1 MPQELTNSF
10 GKVFLTIHKDD
21 RNKWI
26 HVNWMGYLTADNV
39 KAGAAAYTTALAN
52 AGFSCVL
59 NDTRLVIGSWN
70 HSLEWVLQE
79 WSPNAAK
86 AGLKHFAMIT
96 TPETFADSSAAAFYA
111 NLKAFQAGVFDD
123 MDNAKQWLRQ
133 YSLRR

>member
-1 MPQELTNSF
+1 M
-10 GKVFLTIHKDD
+10 
-21 RNKWI
+21 
-26 HVNWMGYLTADNV
+26 
-39 KAGAAAYTTALAN
+39 
-52 AGFSCVL
+52 L